1 MLCTKFLCPQR
12 TFGKIFFAV
21 GTKMLLLNLTLVK
34 SVLLINTS
42 QFIHLVSLCVL
53 FLPVDSM
60 SFVAIMAK
68 VMLMCTPNV

>member
-1 MLCTKFLCPQR
+1 
-12 TFGKIFFAV
+12 
-21 GTKMLLLNLTLVK
+21 MLLLNLTLVK

-68 VMLMCTPNV
+68 VMLMCTPYV